1 MGKMLNPDPFNP
13 TVIGISPLG
22 NNSVEAQTSPIDAPV
37 TDTAPREVPVVFD
50 PITGTYCAKLS
61 KVNQEERLEGL
72 EVARLTNDD
81 QRFLSA
87 AGFVPGPNIPST
99 TEI

>member
-1 MGKMLNPDPFNP
+1 MSKDPFNP
-13 TVIGISPLG
+13 TVIGLSPLG

-37 TDTAPREVPVVFD
+37 TDTTEREVPLVFD

-72 EVARLTNDD
+72 EVARLTSED
-81 QRFLSA
+81 QRFLGA
-87 AGFVPGPNIPST
+87 AGFIQK
-99 TEI
+99 